1 MNSFAMTST
10 VTVHDALIFAM
21 VMASAVDNAMNDQE
35 MERIGHLVE
44 QTPVF
49 SGFAP
54 NNLVNVASRCASLL
68 AGPEGMDIV
77 LETIRDAL
85 PERLYDTAYALAVE
99 VAAIDH
105 TVRPEEIRFLQLLR
119 DRFGLDKLTCA
130 AIERSAIA
138 RHRKA

>member
-1 MNSFAMTST
+1 MTTT

-49 SGFAP
+49 EEFPAES
-54 NNLVNVASRCASLL
+54 LITVASRCATLV
-68 AGPEGMDIV
+68 AGPEGMEIA

-99 VAAIDH
+99 VAAVDH

-119 DRFGLDKLTCA
+119 DRFNLDKLTCA

>member
-1 MNSFAMTST
+1 MTST

-21 VMASAVDNAMNDQE
+21 VMASAVDNAMHDQE
-35 MERIGHLVE
+35 LERIGHLVE

-49 SGFAP
+49 AGFPAD
-54 NNLVNVASRCASLL
+54 NLVTVAARCATLL
-68 AGPEGMDIV
+68 AGPEGMEIA

-99 VAAIDH
+99 VAAVDH
-105 TVRPEEIRFLQLLR
+105 AVRPEEIRFLQLLR
-119 DRFGLDKLTCA
+119 DRFNLDKLTCA